1 MNEIDWMQQVY
12 PQYLY
17 LPTSEQGLTFQ
28 TDDHFRSHHRQI
40 AKSRICKAAP
50 SIVHTINFL

>member
-17 LPTSEQGLTFQ
+17 LPTSEQGLKFQ
-28 TDDHFRSHHRQI
+28 TDDHFHSHHREI
-40 AKSRICKAAP
+40 AKSHICKAAP

>member
-28 TDDHFRSHHRQI
+28 ADEHFRSDRREI
-40 AKSRICKAAP
+40 AKCRIFKAAP
-50 SIVHTINFL
+50 SIVHTTNFL